1 MIAYNENKKI
11 KSSKKVSKVEDV
23 KDKNKDKDG
32 ETVIKEEKDNS
43 ESKEIKTI
51 GIKKK

>member
-1 MIAYNENKKI
+1 MAYNENKKI

-23 KDKNKDKDG
+23 KDKNKDG
-32 ETVIKEEKDNS
+32 ETIIKKEKDNS
-43 ESKEIKTI
+43 EFKEIKTI